1 MIKDLTLELKTDY
14 KIIRKQIK
22 YIFLIILVGIPLI
35 LYNANFIKLEKRITT
50 LSSQKTYLK
59 VENTKLKEYLSV
71 LSSPDRISKIA
82 KIKLHMKKVD
92 LSKVKFI
99 DYK

>member
-59 VENTKLKEYLSV
+59 VENIKLKKALSV